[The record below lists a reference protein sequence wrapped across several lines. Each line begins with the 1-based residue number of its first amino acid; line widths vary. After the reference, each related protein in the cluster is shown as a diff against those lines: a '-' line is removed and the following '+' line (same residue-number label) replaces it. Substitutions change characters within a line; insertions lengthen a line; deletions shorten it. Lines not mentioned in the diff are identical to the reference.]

1 VGNLKLPTLPRGN
14 FLSPTDFA
22 GFFPLYFIV
31 VTPLTTYAKIVCYT
45 LARIAGA
52 VWVAALVVVV
62 LHRNCITHVLIKK
75 LMGCAFST
83 AEPAA
88 ALAVTAVPRENPEP
102 TPTGKYVL

>member
-1 VGNLKLPTLPRGN
+1 MVGNLKLPALPRGN

-52 VWVAALVVVV
+52 VWVVAL
-62 LHRNCITHVLIKK
+62 HVLIKK

-88 ALAVTAVPRENPEP
+88 ALALTAVPRENPSP
-102 TPTGKYVL
+102 TPTGKYVP